1 MNMRPDN
8 YCVTWHSYSDHLRSL
23 MKELMVN
30 EDLADITLITD
41 DKKQIKAN
49 INILSVCSPLF
60 KDILKLKKEKNS
72 SPIIY
77 LRGIQY
83 SEMESIMQFIY
94 LGEITGN
101 TRTLQC

>member
-1 MNMRPDN
+1 
-8 YCVTWHSYSDHLRSL
+8 

-83 SEMESIMQFIY
+83 SEMESIMQLSSPSPKSQSPKSQSQDQKD
-94 LGEITGN
+94 LG
-101 TRTLQC
+101 

>member
-1 MNMRPDN
+1 MNMRPDH

-60 KDILKLKKEKNS
+60 KDILKKEKHS

-77 LRGIQY
+77 LR
-83 SEMESIMQFIY
+83 
-94 LGEITGN
+94 
-101 TRTLQC
+101 